1 MTEQQMDWTK
11 FDETVDVDGLNKDL
25 QDNKENFGEFKDVPL
40 GEYEVKVNKM
50 QLKTSKKGD
59 PMLMV
64 QFKILEGEYK
74 NSSVFYNQVLNQGF
88 QIHIAN
94 EMLRSFDTG
103 IDIPSEF
110 KGYAFYNNLIMDVLE
125 EIDSQQLEYALEYG
139 ENDKGFNTFKIVE
152 VFEN

>member
-1 MTEQQMDWTK
+1 MTEQQMDWDK
-11 FDETVDVDGLNKDL
+11 FDKTVDVDGLNKDL
-25 QDNKENFGEFKDVPL
+25 QENKENFGEFKDVPL

-103 IDIPSEF
+103 IDVPSEF

-152 VFEN
+152 VFES

>member
-11 FDETVDVDGLNKDL
+11 FDKTVDVDGLNKDL

-50 QLKTSKKGD
+50 KLKTSKKGD

-103 IDIPSEF
+103 IDVPSEF

-152 VFEN
+152 VFES

>member
-1 MTEQQMDWTK
+1 MTEQQMDWDK

-103 IDIPSEF
+103 VDIPSEF
-110 KGYAFYNNLIMDVLE
+110 KGHAFYNNLIMDVLE

-152 VFEN
+152 VFES

>member
-1 MTEQQMDWTK
+1 MTEQQMDWDK
-11 FDETVDVDGLNKDL
+11 FDKTVDVNGLNEDL
-25 QDNKENFGEFKDVPL
+25 QNNKENFGEYKDVPL

-50 QLKTSKKGD
+50 KLKTSKKGD

-88 QIHIAN
+88 QIHMAN

-125 EIDSQQLEYALEYG
+125 EIDSQKLEYALEYG
-139 ENDKGFNTFKIVE
+139 ENDKGFNTFEIVE
-152 VFEN
+152 VFES

>member
-88 QIHIAN
+88 QIHMAN

-125 EIDSQQLEYALEYG
+125 EIDSQKLEYALDYG

-152 VFEN
+152 VFES